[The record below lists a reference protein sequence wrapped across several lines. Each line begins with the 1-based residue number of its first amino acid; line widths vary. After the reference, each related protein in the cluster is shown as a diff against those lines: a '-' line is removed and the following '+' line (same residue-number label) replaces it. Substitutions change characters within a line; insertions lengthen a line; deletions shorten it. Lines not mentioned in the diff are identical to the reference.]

1 MPLAKY
7 MSEISEQPI
16 STAKINENNW
26 SDSNNW
32 LGQFSPSNPPAT
44 ETLNEYINYRK
55 RKLKAI
61 APLGQNPRALI
72 ELGDFHVI
80 RGKYKHAVNTY
91 RNALKLDPNSVEAYK
106 KLIPMLHATG
116 DVTGAERY
124 FKELIKLTNGH
135 PEVLNDYFGF
145 KLAIVNTEA
154 EIDQLKSEIKAT
166 IKSNAGDAKLFV
178 TLGLLYL
185 VRLNDLASA
194 EKNFQYALTL
204 DSSNIDATN
213 NLGICLQRK
222 KKHEAAFSQFV
233 TAIKLDK
240 FYLPAYENIASNAAA
255 EQDFST
261 AVKYLEKAKQ
271 LNLELSDT
279 WDHNYGWFLIQLERF
294 EEAAKWY
301 EKKIPEQPDNSFLY
315 NNLGVCLEQ
324 LDDKEGA
331 KIYYVA
337 AIEKYSEMQAK
348 NPTVFDTRAED
359 AFLNA
364 CRLLQKFND
373 FERLEV
379 AAKTMLNIGISPAA
393 GFYYLG
399 AASIQLRK
407 YSVAEKY
414 LSNSLDINDE
424 VIHPYIDLS
433 YFYDS
438 INFEYDK
445 AIKLLEKALS
455 KDIKDPMLYNNL
467 AYAYLKSGQIDK
479 AKKILSKDLIEPS
492 FNATKGLLYLYENKL
507 KLANKEY
514 ESAVS
519 SFESG
524 KQLEA
529 MQVWKFELAAF
540 WHRKGDLDKSLELLL
555 EAKKLSSKE
564 VIYPQIIALEKTI
577 KEDLKS
583 RTLK

>member
-1 MPLAKY
+1 MPLAKFR
-7 MSEISEQPI
+7 SEISEQPR
-16 STAKINENNW
+16 STAKVNENNW

-72 ELGDFHVI
+72 ELGDFHVL

-91 RNALKLDPNSVEAYK
+91 RNALKLDPSSVEAYK
-106 KLIPMLHATG
+106 KIIPMLHATG
-116 DVTGAERY
+116 DVIGAEGY
-124 FKELIKLTNGH
+124 FKELIKLTNNH
-135 PEVLNDYFGF
+135 PEIMNDYFGF
-145 KLAIVNTEA
+145 KLAIVSTEA
-154 EIDQLKSEIKAT
+154 EINELKSVIKDTIKAN
-166 IKSNAGDAKLFV
+166 SDDAKLFV

-185 VRLNDLASA
+185 VRLNDLSGA
-194 EKNFQYALTL
+194 EKNFEYALTL

-213 NLGICLQRK
+213 NLGICLQREK
-222 KKHEAAFSQFV
+222 RHQAAFNQYIA
-233 TAIKLDK
+233 AIQLDK

-255 EQDFST
+255 EQNYAT

-294 EEAAKWY
+294 EEAAEWY
-301 EKKIPEQPDNSFLY
+301 EKKIPQQPDNSFLY
-315 NNLGVCLEQ
+315 NNLGVCLEH
-324 LDDKEGA
+324 LDNIEEA
-331 KIYYVA
+331 KDYYVA
-337 AIEKYSEMQAK
+337 SIEKYAEMQAK
-348 NPTVFDTRAED
+348 NPTVFDNRAED

-373 FERLEV
+373 FERLEE
-379 AAKTMLNIGISPAA
+379 AAKTMLNTGILPAA

-407 YSVAEKY
+407 YSVAEQY
-414 LSNSLDINDE
+414 LLKSLELNDE

-438 INFEYDK
+438 INFEYEK

-455 KDIKDPMLYNNL
+455 KDINDPMLYNNL
-467 AYAYLKSGQIDK
+467 AYAYLKAGQIDK
-479 AKKILSKDLIEPS
+479 AKKILSKDLFEPS
-492 FNATKGLLYLYENKL
+492 FNATKGLLYLYEDKL

-519 SFESG
+519 SFESR
-524 KQLEA
+524 KKLEA
-529 MQVWKFELAAF
+529 MQVWKFELAAY

-564 VIYPQIIALEKTI
+564 VIYPQILALEKTI
-577 KEDLKS
+577 KADLKS